1 MNNSSFKAELTQ
13 WLAHSKKAL
22 QNTNSFSSEEVQTI
36 QAEIE
41 KREAL
46 VNELKTANSSK
57 NAVAF
62 EGSYNIIGLNQDE
75 RQGCY
80 FGFLHISK
88 VSEIRVNAE
97 WVINGEQVQQ
107 GSGFYQG
114 DTLVINFSYEGEEE
128 NEGKTYKGVVVYK
141 LINDSVLTGFWSEK
155 HGNDEF
161 LGFEEGR
168 KLKASETIW
177 EQAKMN

>member
-1 MNNSSFKAELTQ
+1 MKNSPNSSQISQ
-13 WLAHSKKAL
+13 WLAHSKRAL
-22 QNTNSFSSEEVQTI
+22 QNTERFSSEELQTI

-46 VNELKTANSSK
+46 VKDLETANLSK
-57 NAVAF
+57 NALQF

-75 RQGCY
+75 EQGRY

-107 GSGFYQG
+107 GSGFFHG
-114 DTLVINFSYEGEEE
+114 DTLIINFSYEGEED
-128 NEGKTYKGVVVYK
+128 NEGKIYKGVVVYK
-141 LINDSVLTGFWSEK
+141 LINNVILTGFWSEK

-168 KLKASETIW
+168 KLKESETIW
-177 EQAKMN
+177 HQAKMN

>member
-1 MNNSSFKAELTQ
+1 MNNSPFKAELTQ
-13 WLAHSKKAL
+13 WLAHSKKAV
-22 QNTNSFSSEEVQTI
+22 QNI

-46 VNELKTANSSK
+46 ANELKTANSSK

-75 RQGCY
+75 RQGRY

-97 WVINGEQVQQ
+97 WVISGEQVQQ
-107 GSGFYQG
+107 GSGFYHG

-141 LINDSVLTGFWSEK
+141 D
-155 HGNDEF
+155 
-161 LGFEEGR
+161 R
-168 KLKASETIW
+168 
-177 EQAKMN
+177 